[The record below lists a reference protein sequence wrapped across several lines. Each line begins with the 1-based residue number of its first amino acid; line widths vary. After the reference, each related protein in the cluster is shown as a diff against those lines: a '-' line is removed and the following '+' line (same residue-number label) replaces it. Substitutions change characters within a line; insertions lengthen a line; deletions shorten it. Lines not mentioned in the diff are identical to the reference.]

1 MSDLE
6 RYRGGGL
13 SPWNS
18 GGRALAKDLQAVQR
32 DLWVALARDA
42 GLAEFTHNEMQNTAA
57 LDRLRQQL
65 AGDNEFLNRLLA
77 EEEVAYVMESLN
89 IKRGMFKPWAL

>member
-1 MSDLE
+1 M
-6 RYRGGGL
+6 
-13 SPWNS
+13 
-18 GGRALAKDLQAVQR
+18 AKDLQGVQR
-32 DLWVALARDA
+32 ELWVALAQDA

-77 EEEVAYVMESLN
+77 EEEVSYVMASLG
-89 IKRGMFKPWAL
+89 IKRNMFKPWAV